1 MSGMRF
7 GNNNFVNTDNFLASS
22 TFNSSYPI
30 ANIYDTRRGV
40 YGSFRGNFIVTTGEN
55 NLYINDGTDK
65 TITLTSAE
73 YTGTTLAAHIQT
85 QLNASSS
92 NWTCTYSATTY
103 KFTIDRSSGTKI
115 IRLSVLTDAVWD
127 MIGFTAATDTAA
139 PYTSD
144 AARIHHYEYLTI
156 DLGIN
161 QEIGFVGLIGP
172 INEKLGLSGTADVRI
187 QGNNL
192 NTWAAPATD
201 VPLTIGGTGAFAF
214 PDTSHRYWRLLVK
227 DRGNPGGPAALKISY
242 LSISTAV
249 KFAVTSIAN
258 GFSVQYLDNSTVLVS
273 ENGTKYFDTRPKIW
287 TLGGE
292 IQIVYSDERRD
303 LEQFFYDSG
312 ISQPFFVSIDPGLL
326 VFEGHSEATKF
337 VRFTDTP
344 SLTHVIRDYFTAS
357 IAMEEVV

>member
-7 GNNNFVNTDNFLASS
+7 GNNNFINSDNIIAST
-22 TFNSSYPI
+22 TFNTSFPS
-30 ANIYDTRRGV
+30 ANIYDTRRGI
-40 YGSFRGNFIVTTGEN
+40 YGSFRGNFIVSSTEN
-55 NLYINDGTDK
+55 KIYINDGSNQTV
-65 TITLTSAE
+65 TLTSAE

-85 QLNASSS
+85 QLNAASS

-115 IRLSVLTDAVWD
+115 VRLTQTTDAVWD
-127 MIGFTAATDTAA
+127 MIGFTAAIDTAA

-156 DLGIN
+156 DIGIN
-161 QEIGFVGLIGP
+161 QEIGFVGLVGP

-192 NTWAAPATD
+192 NVWTAPPTD
-201 VPLTIGGTGAFAF
+201 VSLSIGGTGAFAF
-214 PDTSHRYWRLLVK
+214 PDTSHRYWRLVIK
-227 DRGNPGGPAALKISY
+227 DRGNPAGPTALKISY
-242 LSISTAV
+242 LTISTAV

-258 GFSVQYLDNSTVLVS
+258 GFTVQYLDNSTVLVS
-273 ENGTKYFDTRPKIW
+273 ENGTKYFDTRPKLW

-292 IQIVYSDERRD
+292 IQFVYSDERRD
-303 LEQFFYDSG
+303 LEQFFFDAG
-312 ISQPFFVSIDPGLL
+312 ISQPFFVSVDPGLL
-326 VFEGHSEATKF
+326 VFENHGEVTKF
-337 VRFTDTP
+337 VRFSDSP
-344 SLTHVIRDYFTAS
+344 ALTHIIRDYFNAS